1 MIINTFFKIIFYVYT
16 FKKIIIIEN
25 NIFIK
30 TFHKNVLYMIC
41 TFHKL
46 FILTKV
52 VQIWPGGTPPTKIG
66 HFVKNV
72 ENSIQHQN
80 THRGT
85 VLQKTCKISKK
96 HFLTNVTNFQP
107 RGTCC
112 VHLTI
117 FVHYPCCLMIYNKK
131 AIEN

>member
-52 VQIWPGGTPPTKIG
+52 VQI
-66 HFVKNV
+66 
-72 ENSIQHQN
+72 
-80 THRGT
+80 
-85 VLQKTCKISKK
+85 
-96 HFLTNVTNFQP
+96 
-107 RGTCC
+107 
-112 VHLTI
+112 
-117 FVHYPCCLMIYNKK
+117 
-131 AIEN
+131 